1 MLQKAYVLTAA
12 LLIAFLWAL
21 SSSRSSKQILIH
33 SRAET
38 YSGPRSAMRPTK
50 SMQFSCTFS
59 CLFFKIGVNL
69 GKK

>member
-1 MLQKAYVLTAA
+1 
-12 LLIAFLWAL
+12 
-21 SSSRSSKQILIH
+21 
-33 SRAET
+33 
-38 YSGPRSAMRPTK
+38 MRPTK